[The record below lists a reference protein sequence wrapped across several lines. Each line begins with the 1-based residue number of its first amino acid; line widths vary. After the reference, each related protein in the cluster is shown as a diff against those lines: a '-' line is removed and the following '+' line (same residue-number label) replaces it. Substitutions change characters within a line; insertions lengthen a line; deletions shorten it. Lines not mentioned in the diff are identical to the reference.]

1 MKPLHLGN
9 SKWYGAAFVFSGLL
23 LSLPA
28 FSAKAEL
35 LLVSSVRA
43 SAAPELRLVNASGAL
58 AASIR
63 SRAGKATTGRK
74 LPLGKSSRRADTSSG
89 GEELEIADAYSSGTR
104 KTAGDLTLTEEN
116 ARKAEA
122 FTLFAQALLAGDA
135 AEKEK
140 ELDGYRKTLAL
151 DPGYTELAV
160 QLSYELTKRN
170 DISGAIQVLKD
181 SIKAAP
187 KVPLPLIFLSQIYA
201 KHLKKPELAQKYAE
215 QALALAPDNF
225 QAHHALYELQVEA
238 GQKKKAEEVLE
249 RAARSKSADP
259 KFWLQLG
266 DLYTRLYLKED
277 GTSEPEHIERMN
289 ALYHRAADCGKM
301 DSITLAKVGDYF
313 ALSRQVP
320 EAIPYYEAALKL
332 RTNDDD
338 PALANLREKLARA
351 YLVNQRREEAI
362 EMLET
367 VAHENPTRFET
378 FELLGEL
385 YQEKGE
391 IEKAM
396 RSYEQTMLIDSS
408 RPDNYLRLAEIYL
421 RLKRADKAV
430 DIMRTARGK
439 FPDVPQIGFT
449 LAMTLSQAK
458 RHTEAMTAFAEAEA
472 DARNS
477 HEEMLTSSFYFQYG
491 AAAEQAGL
499 VDKSAELLRES
510 IRLDP
515 SSAAQAY
522 NYLGY
527 MWTERGINL
536 DEAGEYIRKALE
548 TDPENGAYLDS
559 IGWYYF
565 KKGDYDRALKELL
578 HALEAMKEDDAV
590 VFEHIGDTYS
600 KLGKTAEAAS
610 FWEKSLA
617 MEDNPKV
624 REKLDIIRPPV
635 TQSGKPAAQ

>member
-1 MKPLHLGN
+1 MKPLHLGI
-9 SKWYGAAFVFSGLL
+9 SKWYGAAFVFGGLL
-23 LSLPA
+23 VNLPA
-28 FSAKAEL
+28 PSAQAEL
-35 LLVSSVRA
+35 LSVSSIRAIASPEFRVA
-43 SAAPELRLVNASGAL
+43 SASEAL

-63 SRAGKATTGRK
+63 SRTGRATAGRR
-74 LPLGKSSRRADTSSG
+74 LPLGKASRRVDAG
-89 GEELEIADAYSSGTR
+89 AEELEFADAYPSGTR
-104 KTAGDLTLTEEN
+104 KSAADLALSDDN

-160 QLSYELTKRN
+160 QLAYELTKRN

-187 KVPLPLIFLSQIYA
+187 KVPLPLIYLSQIYA
-201 KHLKKPELAQKYAE
+201 KHLKKPDQAQKYAE
-215 QALALAPDNF
+215 QALALAPDDF
-225 QAHHALYELQVEA
+225 QAHHALYELQVAA
-238 GQKKKAEEVLE
+238 GQTKKAEEVLE
-249 RAARSKSADP
+249 RAARSKSTDP

-266 DLYTRLYLKED
+266 DLHTRLYLKED
-277 GTSEPEHIERMN
+277 GTSEPDHIERMN
-289 ALYHRAADCGKM
+289 VVYRKAADCGKM

-320 EAIPYYEAALKL
+320 EAVPYYESALKL
-332 RTNDDD
+332 RLNDED

-351 YLVNQRREEAI
+351 YLVTQRREEAL

-367 VAHENPTRFET
+367 VAHENPMRFET
-378 FELLGEL
+378 YELLGEL

-449 LAMTLSQAK
+449 LAVTLSQAK
-458 RHTEAMTAFAEAEA
+458 RHTEAMTSFAEAEA

-499 VDKSAELLRES
+499 IEKSAELMRES

-515 SSAAQAY
+515 SNAAQAY

-536 DEAGEYIRKALE
+536 EEAGEYIRKALE

-565 KKGDYDRALKELL
+565 KRGDYDRALKELL

-590 VFEHIGDTYS
+590 VFEHIADTYS
-600 KLGKTAEAAS
+600 KLGKTAEAVT

-624 REKLDIIRPPV
+624 REKLDAAKPPV
-635 TQSGKPAAQ
+635 AQTAKPGE